1 MASEVTARRVF
12 TGLILL
18 SIVLLAFVIRPFAE
32 AFFLAAVLAATFY
45 GLHKRLTRRLR
56 GRSQISAGILCTATV
71 LALLLPLGGLTAFVV
86 NEVSQGV
93 QFVSQTVQREG
104 VTGLVEKLP
113 APVRGTAKSLMD
125 RLPVE
130 QQNLDQTIQEQVTN
144 QGGTAAKAVTGA
156 VAATGSIVIQTIMML
171 IALFFFFTDGA
182 RLVGWIESVS
192 PLRRG
197 QTREIMREFRSV
209 SGAVLLS
216 SVATAGVQAVAALV
230 GFLIARVPAPLFF
243 AGVAFFLALIPA
255 VGAAIVVL
263 AAAALMFFSGHPWA
277 ALFLAIWG
285 TVVVGLVDN
294 VVKPLLAKRGM
305 HQHGAIVFFALLGGL
320 AAFGTVG
327 LLLGPLIVAFFLALV
342 RIWERDYG
350 RANPRSGDPA
360 TPGPGSSGTDD
371 AHGLPVVRSE
381 TTGEHVVLSPTPSP
395 KDAH

>member
-18 SIVLLAFVIRPFAE
+18 SILLMALVIRPFAE

-45 GLHKRLTRRLR
+45 GLHKRLTRRFR
-56 GRSQISAGILCTATV
+56 GRAALSAGLLCTGIL

-86 NEVSQGV
+86 TEVTEGA
-93 QFVSQTVQREG
+93 QFVTKTVQQEG
-104 VTGLVEKLP
+104 VTGLVDRLP
-113 APVRGTAKSLMD
+113 SPVRGTVQRLLE

-130 QQNLDQTIQEQVTN
+130 EQNLDQTIQQQVTT

-156 VAATGSIVIQTIMML
+156 VAATGSIVFQTAMML
-171 IALFFFFTDGA
+171 IALFFFFTDGK
-182 RLVGWIESVS
+182 RLVEWIESVS
-192 PLRRG
+192 PLKRG
-197 QTREIMREFRSV
+197 QTREIMREFRNV

-216 SVATAGVQAVAALV
+216 SVATAGVQAVAALI
-230 GFLIARVPAPLFF
+230 GYFIAKVPAPLFF
-243 AGVAFFLALIPA
+243 AGLTFFLALIPA
-255 VGAAIVVL
+255 VGAAVVVL
-263 AAAALMFFSGHPWA
+263 AAAVLMFFSGHPWA

-294 VVKPLLAKRGM
+294 VVKPLLARKGM

-350 RANPRSGDPA
+350 RSSPRAGDPA
-360 TPGPGSSGTDD
+360 TPGPGSQGERGPPT
-371 AHGLPVVRSE
+371 VRAD
-381 TTGEHVVLSPTPSP
+381 TGERVPLSPTPKP
-395 KDAH
+395 EPH

>member
-1 MASEVTARRVF
+1 MASELTARRVF

-18 SIVLLAFVIRPFAE
+18 SIVLLALVVRPFAE
-32 AFFLAAVLAATFY
+32 AFFFAAVLAAAFH

-56 GRSQISAGILCTATV
+56 GHAAVSAGLLTTGVI

-86 NEVSQGV
+86 TEITEGA
-93 QFVSQTVQREG
+93 QFVTQTVQREG
-104 VTGLVEKLP
+104 VSGLVERLP
-113 APVRGTAKSLMD
+113 GPVRGTVESLLN
-125 RLPVE
+125 RLPVGE
-130 QQNLDQTIQEQVTN
+130 RNLDQTLQEQVTT

-156 VAATGSIVIQTIMML
+156 VAATGSIALQTIMML

-182 RLVGWIESVS
+182 RLVDWIESVS

-216 SVATAGVQAVAALV
+216 SVATAGVQSVAALI

-243 AGVAFFLALIPA
+243 AGLAFFLALIPA

-350 RANPRSGDPA
+350 RSSPRAGDPA
-360 TPGPGSSGTDD
+360 TPGPGSTGDGGR
-371 AHGLPVVRSE
+371 ALPTVRSE
-381 TTGEHVVLSPTPSP
+381 ATGERVPLSPTPADP
-395 KDAH
+395 H

>member
-1 MASEVTARRVF
+1 MASELTARRVF

-18 SIVLLAFVIRPFAE
+18 SIILLAIVIRPFAE

-45 GLHKRLTRRLR
+45 GLHKRLTRKLR
-56 GRSQISAGILCTATV
+56 GKAGVSAGIITTGII

-86 NEVSQGV
+86 TEVTEGV
-93 QFVSQTVQREG
+93 QFVGQTVQREG
-104 VTGLVEKLP
+104 VTGLIERLP
-113 APVRGTAKSLMD
+113 GPVRGTVQSLLE
-125 RLPVE
+125 RLPME
-130 QQNLDQTIQEQVTN
+130 QQNLDQTIQQQVTT

-156 VAATGSIVIQTIMML
+156 VAATGSLVLQITMML

-182 RLVGWIESVS
+182 RLVAWIESVS

-197 QTREIMREFRSV
+197 QTREIMREFRNV
-209 SGAVLLS
+209 SSSVLLS
-216 SVATAGVQAVAALV
+216 SVATAGVQAVAALI

-277 ALFLAIWG
+277 ALFLAVWG

-350 RANPRSGDPA
+350 RASVRPGDPA
-360 TPGPGSSGTDD
+360 TPGPGSAGDGGH
-371 AHGLPVVRSE
+371 ALPSVRSE
-381 TTGEHVVLSPTPSP
+381 ATGERIPLSPTPTDP
-395 KDAH
+395 H

>member
-1 MASEVTARRVF
+1 MASELTARRIF

-18 SIVLLAFVIRPFAE
+18 SIILLALVVRPFAKGI
-32 AFFLAAVLAATFY
+32 FLAAVLAATFY

-56 GRSQISAGILCTATV
+56 GRQNVSAGLLVTGVV

-86 NEVSQGV
+86 TEVTEGV
-93 QFVSQTVQREG
+93 QFVTRTVQQEG
-104 VTGLVEKLP
+104 VSGLLQKAP
-113 APVRGTAKSLMD
+113 RPVRGTLESLMK
-125 RLPVE
+125 RLPVQE
-130 QQNLDQTIQEQVTN
+130 QNLDQTIQQQVSS

-156 VAATGSIVIQTIMML
+156 VAATGSIVFQTIMML
-171 IALFFFFTDGA
+171 IALFFFFTDGK
-182 RLVGWIESVS
+182 RLVEWVESVS

-197 QTREIMREFRSV
+197 QTREIMKEFRSV
-209 SGAVLLS
+209 STSVLVS
-216 SVATAGVQAVAALV
+216 SVATAGVQAAAALV

-243 AGVAFFLALIPA
+243 AGLAFFLALIPA

-263 AAAALMFFSGHPWA
+263 TAAALMFFSGHPWA

-294 VVKPLLAKRGM
+294 IVKPLLAKRGM

-350 RANPRSGDPA
+350 RSTPRAGDPA
-360 TPGPGSSGTDD
+360 TPGPGSTGD
-371 AHGLPVVRSE
+371 HELPTVRAE
-381 TTGEHVVLSPTPSP
+381 GTGERVPLSPTPTE
-395 KDAH
+395 HH

>member
-1 MASEVTARRVF
+1 MASELTARRVF

-18 SIVLLAFVIRPFAE
+18 SILLLALVVRPFAE
-32 AFFLAAVLAATFY
+32 AFFFAAVLAAAFY
-45 GLHKRLTRRLR
+45 GVHKRLTRRLR
-56 GRSQISAGILCTATV
+56 GHAAVSAGLLTTGVV

-86 NEVSQGV
+86 TEITEGA
-93 QFVSQTVQREG
+93 QFVTQTVQREG
-104 VTGLVEKLP
+104 VSGLVERLP
-113 APVRGTAKSLMD
+113 GPVRGTVESLLD
-125 RLPVE
+125 RLPVGE
-130 QQNLDQTIQEQVTN
+130 RNLDQTLQEQVTT

-156 VAATGSIVIQTIMML
+156 VAATGSIALQAIMML

-182 RLVGWIESVS
+182 RLVEWIESVS

-216 SVATAGVQAVAALV
+216 SVATAGVQSVAALI

-243 AGVAFFLALIPA
+243 AGLAFFLALIPA

-350 RANPRSGDPA
+350 RSSPRPGDPA
-360 TPGPGSSGTDD
+360 TPGPGSTGDGGR
-371 AHGLPVVRSE
+371 ALPTVRSE
-381 TTGEHVVLSPTPSP
+381 ATGERVPLSPTPADP
-395 KDAH
+395 H

>member
-1 MASEVTARRVF
+1 MASELTARRIF

-18 SIVLLAFVIRPFAE
+18 SMFLMALVIRPFAE

-45 GLHKRLTRRLR
+45 GMHKRLTRRLG
-56 GRSQISAGILCTATV
+56 GRNHLSAGLLTTATI

-86 NEVSQGV
+86 TEVTEGV

-113 APVRGTAKSLMD
+113 QGVRGTAQDLMK

-130 QQNLDQTIQEQVTN
+130 QQNLDQTIQEQVST

-156 VAATGSIVIQTIMML
+156 VAATGSIVLQTIMML
-171 IALFFFFTDGA
+171 IALFFFFSDGA
-182 RLVGWIESVS
+182 RLVEWIESVS

-216 SVATAGVQAVAALV
+216 SVATAGVQSVAALI

-255 VGAAIVVL
+255 VGAAVVVL

-277 ALFLAIWG
+277 ALFLAVWG

-350 RANPRSGDPA
+350 RSTPRAGDPA
-360 TPGPGSSGTDD
+360 TPGPGSEGSH
-371 AHGLPVVRSE
+371 ALPTVRSE
-381 TTGEHVVLSPTPSP
+381 ATGEQVTLSPTPA
-395 KDAH
+395 DTH